1 MTLNDFDFAFKAFL
15 KETNPKNIE
24 NKWDHG
30 YWDKNDDF
38 DDIKSTYS
46 ILYAKS
52 LKLTC
57 DNVRLKKELK
67 FKDPNIMDWDMKIVW
82 L

>member
-1 MTLNDFDFAFKAFL
+1 MKV
-15 KETNPKNIE
+15 TNPKNIE

-46 ILYAKS
+46 TLYAKS
-52 LKLTC
+52 LKSK
-57 DNVRLKKELK
+57 NELK
-67 FKDPNIMDWDMKIVW
+67 IKDPFIMD
-82 L
+82 